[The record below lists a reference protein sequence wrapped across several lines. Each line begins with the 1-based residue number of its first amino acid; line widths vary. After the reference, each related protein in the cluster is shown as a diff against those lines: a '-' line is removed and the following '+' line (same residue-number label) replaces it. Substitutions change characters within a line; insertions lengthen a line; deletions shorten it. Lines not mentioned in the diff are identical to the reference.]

1 MKHRFFKDNGR
12 FITDTSLPSRKR
24 QSRAFVY
31 GADVT
36 SHREVM
42 NLVYYQDKSIEE
54 VAAIVGA
61 PTNTV
66 KTRMFYACRQLAELL
81 REAGVDKL

>member
-1 MKHRFFKDNGR
+1 LKVSHDAHPEVKG
-12 FITDTSLPSRKR
+12 TA
-24 QSRAFVY
+24 QSFAGVWS
-31 GADVT
+31 DCHP
-36 SHREVM
+36 HREVM

-66 KTRMFYACRQLAELL
+66 KTRMFYARHQLAELL
-81 REAGVDKL
+81 REAGVDGL